1 MTFARNVAAGVGLA
15 TLAAGAVGGMKLRGF
30 YRDLSFE
37 TAEDERIY
45 AETAD
50 GWKICIHHYAA
61 QGKPKPFPIVA
72 SHGFAGSRLI
82 WDLTPTTSLARYL
95 CKAGYD
101 FYAVDLRG
109 RGESWPSGG
118 PVSDLQWSFDDF
130 VNHDLPT
137 AVAAACSHSGSEE
150 AFWLGLEMSG
160 QALYASSI
168 SGTADQV
175 RGGITFG
182 SPVLTPPEAKVPGI
196 TAAPQMRRKG
206 RVLFRAGSHY
216 AGPLLALTRSK
227 ELESSFRPINAEP
240 IVPARYLFNGI
251 PDESTLLAD
260 QFIDWVDNDTMR
272 SLDHSVVWSDRLDE
286 IDLPLLIM
294 AAARDLQRPAAA
306 VRSTF
311 HSLNCADVTYIEAGT
326 ADGFSIDFGH
336 DDLVAGTASPSEVFP
351 LIKDWL
357 DEHSRVDDPSSTV
370 QADGIHSG
378 DSRSDEG
385 SNQMMDGQDDDG

>member
-1 MTFARNVAAGVGLA
+1 MTFARNVAAGVGMA

-37 TAEDERIY
+37 TGEDERLY

-50 GWKICIHHYAA
+50 GWKICMYRYAA
-61 QGKPKPFPIVA
+61 RGERKPFPVVA

-82 WDLTPTTSLARYL
+82 WDLTPSTSLARHL
-95 CKAGYD
+95 SEAGYD

-109 RGESWPSGG
+109 RGESWPPGG

-137 AVAAACSHSGSEE
+137 AVAAACNRSGSEQ

-168 SGTADQV
+168 SGTTKQL

-196 TAAPQMRRKG
+196 TAPPQMRRKG

-216 AGPLLALTRSK
+216 AGPLLALTGSS
-227 ELESSFRPINAEP
+227 ELESSFRPSNADP

-260 QFIDWVDNDTMR
+260 QFSDWVANDTMR
-272 SLDHSVVWSDRLDE
+272 SLDHSLVWSDRLDE
-286 IDLPLLIM
+286 IDLPLLVM

-311 HSLNCADVTYIEAGT
+311 DALSCADKTYIEAGT

-336 DDLVAGTASPSEVFP
+336 DDLVAGKASPGEIFP
-351 LIKDWL
+351 LIRDWL
-357 DEHSRVDDPSSTV
+357 DEHCTISNPT
-370 QADGIHSG
+370 
-378 DSRSDEG
+378 G
-385 SNQMMDGQDDDG
+385 SNRTGPDPTGEATHDG